1 MRVIVTLML
10 LLPLSGLAEQD
21 IYYMWKDEAGVSNF
35 SAQPPAGLDAEVIV
49 SPEADSGYHGHRG
62 SAGKGNVA
70 AYQADTAGG
79 SSEIDSASIDR
90 RNVRVRAMNCAAAHR
105 AKDKLTSF
113 KQIIVLGE
121 DGFWREA
128 TAEVRQ
134 QELALAETAIAD
146 NCVATH

>member
-10 LLPLSGLAEQD
+10 LLPLSGLAEQGS
-21 IYYMWKDEAGVSNF
+21 YYMWKDDEGVSNF

-49 SPEADSGYHGHRG
+49 NPEAGFDQSGPDGP
-62 SAGKGNVA
+62 GNVA

-79 SSEIDSASIDR
+79 SSEIDAASIDR
-90 RNVRVRAMNCAAAHR
+90 RNARVRAMNCAAAHR

-134 QELALAETAIAD
+134 QELALAEIAIAD

>member
-1 MRVIVTLML
+1 
-10 LLPLSGLAEQD
+10 
-21 IYYMWKDEAGVSNF
+21 
-35 SAQPPAGLDAEVIV
+35 
-49 SPEADSGYHGHRG
+49 
-62 SAGKGNVA
+62 
-70 AYQADTAGG
+70 
-79 SSEIDSASIDR
+79 
-90 RNVRVRAMNCAAAHR
+90 MNCAAAHR

>member
-10 LLPLSGLAEQD
+10 LLPLSGLAEQGS
-21 IYYMWKDEAGVSNF
+21 YYMWKDDEGVSNF

-49 SPEADSGYHGHRG
+49 NPEAGFGQSGPDGP
-62 SAGKGNVA
+62 GNVA

-79 SSEIDSASIDR
+79 SSEIDAASIDR
-90 RNVRVRAMNCAAAHR
+90 RNVRIRAMNCAAAHR

-134 QELALAETAIAD
+134 QELALAETAIAH